1 MIYEICSW
9 TQNLDTS
16 QVPIL
21 FLTSQLHSKKET
33 KSIPL
38 QKLEKQ
44 KREIGAKK
52 YQLAKVG
59 NVE

>member
-1 MIYEICSW
+1 ME
-9 TQNLDTS
+9 L
-16 QVPIL
+16 
-21 FLTSQLHSKKET
+21 
-33 KSIPL
+33 KSIIL
-38 QKLEKQ
+38 LKLEIQ